1 MKALI
6 VVAVLLEA
14 AVLLGL
20 FLFMQFL
27 RVRAEYKFCIKYSFF
42 TKHIFNITSCSFK
55 KEGIV
60 TECKMNFRNYSLSG
74 KLNELVERHFH
85 ELFKKE
91 DLAGWLEELLDADVI
106 VSPENREEPFALQF
120 RKSKLLEVLTDF
132 DEASSTV
139 LKKYLRQGFIA
150 QHFLKED
157 NEFLELFRD
166 ELVKE
171 MHYIGMKPG
180 DVISFCG

>member
-1 MKALI
+1 M
-6 VVAVLLEA
+6 VAVLLEA

-27 RVRAEYKFCIKYSFF
+27 RVRVEYKFCIKYSFF

-60 TECKMNFRNYSLSG
+60 TECNMNFRNYSLPD

-85 ELFKKE
+85 DLFKKE
-91 DLAGWLEELLDADVI
+91 ELAGWLEELLDA
-106 VSPENREEPFALQF
+106 
-120 RKSKLLEVLTDF
+120 
-132 DEASSTV
+132 
-139 LKKYLRQGFIA
+139 
-150 QHFLKED
+150 

-166 ELVKE
+166 EVVKE
-171 MHYIGMKPG
+171 MHYIGMKAG